1 MLSPVLLSEKLFK
14 PLKVNTCEDF
24 TWKVLTRPKYY
35 LRDDNEFHPKSSNR
49 MSRLCTRRS
58 EYIHEISSYKLH

>member
-24 TWKVLTRPKYY
+24 TWKVLTRAKI

-58 EYIHEISSYKLH
+58 E